1 MSHELVIALFVFATA
16 ALFTPGPNNIMLMT
30 SGLNYGFVRTLPHLV
45 GVCLGFAL
53 LVAIVGFGFGAVFS
67 AYPVLQTVL
76 KYGGAAYLV
85 YLAIRIALS
94 HPAQVRQNVEG
105 KPMTFLGAVLFQWVN
120 VKGWISAV
128 GVVTTYAAIAP
139 YPANILVLSAVMLVV
154 EIGAALTWAV
164 LGTSLQV
171 IIRQPLAVRIFNVT
185 MALLLL
191 ASLYPVLKAP

>member
-1 MSHELVIALFVFATA
+1 MSHQLLIALFVFATA

-30 SGLNYGFVRTLPHLV
+30 SGLNYGFTRTLPHLS

-53 LVAIVGFGFGAVFS
+53 LVAIIGFGLGAFFA
-67 AYPVLQTVL
+67 AYPVLQTGL
-76 KYGGAAYLV
+76 KYAGAAYLV

-94 HPAQVRQNVEG
+94 HPAEVRQDAEG

-120 VKGWISAV
+120 IKGWISAI

-154 EIGAALTWAV
+154 EVGAALTWAL
-164 LGTSLQV
+164 LGTSLQSV
-171 IIRQPLAVRIFNVT
+171 IRNPRAVRVFNLV
-185 MALLLL
+185 MAVLLL
-191 ASLYPVLKAP
+191 ASLYPVFKAA